1 MSKTSSENCAA
12 VYMPS
17 GVFTP
22 VVPAVSSCHLGIHRP
37 TPVYICYVFYTDGG
51 FIVQLIF
58 NYTNYEKIIGA

>member
-22 VVPAVSSCHLGIHRP
+22 VVPAVSSCHLGNIHRP
-37 TPVYICYVFYTDGG
+37 TPVYICYVILHRRG
-51 FIVQLIF
+51 FHSSINL
-58 NYTNYEKIIGA
+58 